1 MGGGVLLGE
10 FHEELNDQKGPHT
23 AFCVWFPSV
32 ECDLGSALN
41 IATDVSQMWLL
52 EYWYLCVTE
61 VVVRVLVFTCCSG
74 GC

>member
-1 MGGGVLLGE
+1 MLGE
-10 FHEELNDQKGPHT
+10 FQEESNAQKGPHT
-23 AFCVWFPSV
+23 ALCVWFPSV
-32 ECDLGSALN
+32 ECDLGRVLN
-41 IATDVSQMWLL
+41 IATDVSQTWLL